1 MTAIKSLYE
10 LQEVDLRLA
19 AVEKS
24 LADVRARLADNS
36 AVSTAQARLA
46 RVQAALDESAAQ
58 RRALEREAEAFKEK
72 LKGMD
77 AKLYGGT
84 VTNPREMEAMEKEKA
99 FTHDQHQENDN
110 RLLEVM
116 VAMEEAQADKDK
128 LTVELVRLQTE
139 RAVSIADL
147 TAEEEGL
154 TRQAAELGL
163 ERASRSADIPQ
174 VEMARYESLRKSRG
188 GQAISKVM
196 GGVCQG
202 CRVALPS
209 GELQR
214 VKSGQGVV
222 QCNSCRRLLFVA

>member
-24 LADVRARLADNS
+24 LVDVRAKLADNS
-36 AVSTAQARLA
+36 AVNAVKARLA
-46 RVQAALDESAAQ
+46 RVQEALDASSVQ
-58 RRALEREAEAFKEK
+58 RRTLEREAEDFREK
-72 LKGMD
+72 LKRMD
-77 AKLYGGT
+77 AKLYSGT
-84 VTNPREMEAMEKEKA
+84 VTNPRESEAIQKEKV
-99 FTHDQHQENDN
+99 FTLGQQQENDN

-116 VAMEEAQADKDK
+116 VAIEEAQANKGK
-128 LTVELVRLQTE
+128 LTEELVRLQTE
-139 RAVSIADL
+139 REASIVDL
-147 TAEEEGL
+147 KAEEEEL
-154 TRQAAELGL
+154 AREAAELTQ
-163 ERASRSADIPQ
+163 ERAEKSEDIPP

-188 GQAISKVM
+188 GQAIAKVV

-214 VKSGQGVV
+214 VKSGQGTV